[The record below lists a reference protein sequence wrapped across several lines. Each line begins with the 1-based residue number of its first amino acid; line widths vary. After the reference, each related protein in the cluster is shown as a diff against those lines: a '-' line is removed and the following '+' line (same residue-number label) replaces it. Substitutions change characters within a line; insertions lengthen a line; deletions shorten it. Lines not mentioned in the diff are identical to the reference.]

1 MIENWQRIL
10 VFSAHPDDEI
20 LGVGGTIAKL
30 SKSGKEVYVVTFAIG
45 ETSYSS
51 IEMKEKMRE
60 LRLKEAE
67 ECNKVL
73 GIKERII
80 LYKPNQGI
88 TNDRET
94 YQECVKI
101 IRKYKP
107 DVIFT
112 HYKEDKHRDHRAV
125 WEITDEARWKAAENV
140 LADFGTP
147 WYTQELYYY
156 EVIEL
161 FTYPSLLIDITDT
174 LERKVEA
181 MKTQSS
187 QFPVLP
193 GVIEYIEGLGKV
205 RGYLRGTKYAEA
217 FLSSNFI
224 ARLE

>member
-1 MIENWQRIL
+1 MLENWKRIL

-30 SKSGKEVYVVTFAIG
+30 SNLGKEVFVVTFAIG

-51 IEMKEKMRE
+51 IEMKEKIRE

-140 LADFGTP
+140 LADFGEP

-174 LERKVEA
+174 LDKKVSA

-193 GVIEYIEGLGKV
+193 GIIEYIEALAKV

-217 FLSSNFI
+217 FLSSDFI
-224 ARLE
+224 PRFG

>member
-174 LERKVEA
+174 LERKIEA

-217 FLSSNFI
+217 FLASNFI